1 MLIGCYQGTK
11 QQCYVIKEQLA
22 VIKEQNN
29 RDVNELLSRNKT
41 IEMLIGC
48 YQGTKQQMLC

>member
-1 MLIGCYQGTK
+1 MLID
-11 QQCYVIKEQLA
+11 A

-29 RDVNELLSRNKT
+29 RDVNWLLSRNKT

-48 YQGTKQQMLC
+48 YQGTKQ

>member
-11 QQCYVIKEQLA
+11 QQRCQMA

-29 RDVNELLSRNKT
+29 RDVNWLLSRNKT
-41 IEMLIGC
+41 MEMLIGC
-48 YQGTKQQMLC
+48 YQGTKQQRC

>member
-1 MLIGCYQGTK
+1 MLMSCYQGTK
-11 QQCYVIKEQLA
+11 QQMLI

-29 RDVNELLSRNKT
+29 RDVNWLLSRNKT

-48 YQGTKQQMLC
+48 YQGTKQQRC